1 MEAKAGHRIE
11 LVERQR
17 LTVTGVENVESFDE
31 REIAVDTSLGPLN
44 IKGEGLNIVQ
54 LNLEQKEMV
63 VTGYVNSMIFLGSKG
78 ERGRRNIWQRLI
90 R

>member
-1 MEAKAGHRIE
+1 METKAGHRIE
-11 LVERQR
+11 LLDRQR
-17 LTVTGVENVESFDE
+17 LAVTGVENVESFDE
-31 REIAVDTSLGPLN
+31 REIAVDTSLGPLS

-63 VTGYVNSMIFLGSKG
+63 VTGYVHSMIFLGSKG
-78 ERGRRNIWQRLI
+78 ERGRRNIWQKLI